1 MQVLETKQKL
11 EEVISALPENKL
23 KAIIDFACYLRDR
36 DEVEELLRMQR
47 SSKAYLDWLSPRNLM
62 SSRIT
67 ISSFSSTL

>member
-47 SSKAYLDWLSPRNLM
+47 SSKAYLDWLSPENDIYDEVFNL
-62 SSRIT
+62 
-67 ISSFSSTL
+67 TLSD

>member
-23 KAIIDFACYLRDR
+23 KAIIDFACYLMDR

-47 SSKAYLDWLSPRNLM
+47 SSKFVKLM
-62 SSRIT
+62 T
-67 ISSFSSTL
+67 A